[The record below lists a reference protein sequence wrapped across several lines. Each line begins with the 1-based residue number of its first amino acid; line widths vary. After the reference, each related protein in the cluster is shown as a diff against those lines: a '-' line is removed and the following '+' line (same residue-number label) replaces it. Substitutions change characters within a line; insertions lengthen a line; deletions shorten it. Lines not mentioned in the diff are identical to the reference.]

1 LIFEEFCLNSGTMK
15 IKYSIITML
24 LLLGVTVF
32 GQGGFDNDPQL
43 RKINEVYTYIDRMY
57 VDEVDNEQITDAAI
71 VSMLEK
77 LDPHS
82 TYIPADDVDQ
92 ANERIDGSFVGIG
105 VRFNILK
112 DTLLVV
118 NPIPGGPSEKI
129 GIRAGDKIIKIE
141 DENVAG
147 VGLKNS
153 GVRERLLGEKGT
165 KVKVSIDRGDGK
177 LIQFTITRDEIP
189 VHSVVSSYMV
199 DSKTGYIK
207 LTNFSRTTA
216 DEVKEAIKTLKK
228 DGMKDLI
235 FDLQGNGGGLLYA
248 AKYVADEFLKD
259 DQLIVYSEGRRQP
272 KSVLKADTKG
282 NFEDGK
288 LVLLID
294 EGSASASEILSGA
307 VQDWDRGLI
316 IGRRSFGKGL
326 VQRPIELN
334 DGSQIRLT
342 IARYYTPSGRF
353 IQKPYDD
360 LESYRNDYYERFLH
374 GEMTHKDSIDLP
386 DSLMFKTLIKERTV
400 YGGGGIMPDVFVPL
414 DTLEYSQFYKDLS
427 RSGVINTFALNYAN
441 DNRESISKM
450 FADSKAFKDGFKTD
464 EEFMN
469 QFFGYA
475 VKEDT
480 SLTFVKEDYEISK
493 DLLQIRLKAMI
504 AQNVWDYS
512 AFYQIYNV
520 KNEIF
525 MKAYEVLSQGKYDEM
540 DLTAN

>member
-1 LIFEEFCLNSGTMK
+1 MK
-15 IKYSIITML
+15 IKYSILVFTVLISS
-24 LLLGVTVF
+24 TVF

-57 VDEVDNEQITDAAI
+57 VDAVDNEELTDAAI

-82 TYIPADDVDQ
+82 TYIPASDVDQ

-129 GIRAGDKIIKIE
+129 GIRAGDRIIKIE
-141 DENVAG
+141 GENVAG
-147 VGLKNS
+147 VGLKNA

-189 VHSVVSSYMV
+189 VHSVVSAYMV
-199 DSKTGYIK
+199 DDKTGYLK

-216 DEVKEAIKTLKK
+216 DEVKEAILTLKSE
-228 DGMKDLI
+228 GMKDLI

-282 NFEDGK
+282 DFEEGK

-307 VQDWDRGLI
+307 IQDWDRGLI
-316 IGRRSFGKGL
+316 VGRRSFGKGL

-360 LESYRNDYYERFLH
+360 LESYRNDYYDRFLN

-441 DNRESISKM
+441 DNREAITKM
-450 FADSKAFKDGFKTD
+450 FSDAKAFKVGFETD

-480 SLTFVKEDYEISK
+480 SLTFVEEDYQVSK
-493 DLLQIRLKAMI
+493 DLIQIRLKAMI

-540 DLTAN
+540 HLTAK